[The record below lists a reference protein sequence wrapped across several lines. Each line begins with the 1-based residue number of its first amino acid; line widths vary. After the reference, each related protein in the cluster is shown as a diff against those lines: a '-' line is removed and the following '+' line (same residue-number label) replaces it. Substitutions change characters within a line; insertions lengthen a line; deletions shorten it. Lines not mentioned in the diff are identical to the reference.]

1 MKTRKRFYIV
11 GGSILVIMLLTGFG
25 LVAALE
31 NSWGGFHSKR
41 GFHHGFDKK
50 DIAEF
55 ILWRMDKK
63 MKELNLSEE
72 QQEKY
77 NQIRSNIE
85 KHFTEGMD
93 DRKMMMDTFH
103 GEMSKE
109 DPDVRLMVDLVKKK
123 IDELSGFMGE
133 NLDLVVGFYE
143 SLNDEQ
149 KNKVLTAIRERMES
163 HHSWS
168 P

>member
-1 MKTRKRFYIV
+1 MKISKKTYMI
-11 GGSILVIMLLTGFG
+11 GGSVLLILLFTGFG

-31 NSWGGFHSKR
+31 PWGGFHPRR
-41 GFHHGFDKK
+41 GFHHGFDHK

-55 ILWRMDKK
+55 LLWRMDKK
-63 MKELNLSEE
+63 MKALNLSEE

-85 KHFTEGMD
+85 KQLTEGMD
-93 DRKMMMDTFH
+93 DRKMMMDTFQR
-103 GEMSKE
+103 EMSRE
-109 DPDVRLMVDLVKKK
+109 NPDVRLLAGMVKTK
-123 IDELSGFMGE
+123 IDEVSGMMNE

-143 SLNDEQ
+143 SLNEAQ
-149 KNKVLTAIRERMES
+149 KNEVLNAIRERMEA
-163 HHSWS
+163 HHSWT

>member
-1 MKTRKRFYIV
+1 MKIRKRFYIA
-11 GGSILVIMLLTGFG
+11 GGSILLIMILTGFG

-31 NSWGGFHSKR
+31 NSWGFHPRR
-41 GFHHGFDKK
+41 GFHHGIDHK

-63 MKELNLSEE
+63 MKDLNLSEG

-85 KHFTEGMD
+85 KHITEGMD
-93 DRKMMMDTFH
+93 EHKTMKDIIH
-103 GEMSKE
+103 GEMTKE
-109 DPDVRLMVDLVKKK
+109 DPDVRLMVDMIKKK
-123 IDELSGFMGE
+123 IDDFSGFMLE

-143 SLNDEQ
+143 SLNEEQ
-149 KNKVLTAIRERMES
+149 KTKVLKDLRERMES
-163 HHSWS
+163 HHH
-168 P
+168 

>member
-1 MKTRKRFYIV
+1 MKTSKKTYII
-11 GGSILVIMLLTGFG
+11 GGSVLLILLFTGFG

-31 NSWGGFHSKR
+31 PWGGFHPR
-41 GFHHGFDKK
+41 GVFHHGFDHK

-63 MKELNLSEE
+63 MKALNLSEE
-72 QQEKY
+72 QQGKY
-77 NQIRSNIE
+77 NHIRSNIE
-85 KHFTEGMD
+85 KHLTEGMD

-103 GEMSKE
+103 MEMSKE
-109 DPDVRLMVDLVKKK
+109 NPDVRLLAGMIKTK
-123 IDELSGFMGE
+123 IDEVSDLMNE

-143 SLNDEQ
+143 SLNDTQ
-149 KNKVLTAIRERMES
+149 KNEVLNSIRERMEA
-163 HHSWS
+163 HHSWN